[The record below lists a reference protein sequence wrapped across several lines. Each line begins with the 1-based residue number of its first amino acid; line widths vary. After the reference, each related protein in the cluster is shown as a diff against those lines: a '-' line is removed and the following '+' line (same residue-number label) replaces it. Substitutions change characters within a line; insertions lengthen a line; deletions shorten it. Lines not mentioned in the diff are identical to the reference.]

1 MVLATPFKLPDKK
14 NKDIAIEENIAYGS
28 CQLQI
33 NSEENYYMPLEDEMT
48 TSINVA
54 YHTNTSSSRLH
65 ANNMN
70 LDRNK
75 LQSIDNDEECY
86 DYI

>member
-1 MVLATPFKLPDKK
+1 MVSTPF
-14 NKDIAIEENIAYGS
+14 IACGS

-33 NSEENYYMPLEDEMT
+33 NSEENYYTPLEEEMT

-54 YHTNTSSSRLH
+54 YHTSSSRLLS
-65 ANNMN
+65 NSMN
-70 LDRNK
+70 LDRSN
-75 LQSIDNDEECY
+75 LQSIDNDEDCY

>member
-1 MVLATPFKLPDKK
+1 MVIATPFKLPDKK

-48 TSINVA
+48 T
-54 YHTNTSSSRLH
+54 
-65 ANNMN
+65 
-70 LDRNK
+70 
-75 LQSIDNDEECY
+75 
-86 DYI
+86 

>member
-1 MVLATPFKLPDKK
+1 MVLSTPLKLPVKE
-14 NKDIAIEENIAYGS
+14 NKDITIEENIGYGS

-33 NSEENYYMPLEDEMT
+33 NSEENYYTPLEEEMT

-54 YHTNTSSSRLH
+54 YHTNTSSCRLP

-70 LDRNK
+70 LYKNN